1 VLMWAFLAVAVYS
14 AIATVS
20 WLRRGPPESRLFIA
34 WFGGITPA
42 LCGMAAV
49 FAGAPAL
56 LMWVGVLLSV
66 GLVGWVA
73 AATRTA

>member
-1 VLMWAFLAVAVYS
+1 MWAFLAVAVYS
-14 AIATVS
+14 PIATVF
-20 WLRRGPPESRLFIA
+20 WVGGGPPESRLFIA

-49 FAGAPAL
+49 YAGAPAV